1 MKDLIKMTAQKI
13 EYWDNGKVA
22 REKINAII
30 DEVNASI
37 PSIWPNWNWYIWGV
51 DTWIYAVGLK
61 LRENDNLI
69 KKDSNGEAYT
79 DLQFWIDLTPTS
91 DFPLWVVVWN
101 VSEDNG
107 WIKSWVL
114 LNQKTEN
121 SYVRLLYW
129 DDWNTYLDWW
139 LGVFKRIATTEYVD
153 NKLQELRNSLH
164 TVAFT
169 GLSSDLDNDYWF
181 TAVPIMTKEEYEE
194 IPWTASDDKEYFL
207 YEVVNEE

>member
-1 MKDLIKMTAQKI
+1 MTAIRI
-13 EYWDNGKVA
+13 EYWDNWKVA
-22 REKINAII
+22 REKINSII

-37 PSIWPNWNWYIWGV
+37 PSIWPNWNRYIWWV
-51 DTWIYAVGLK
+51 DTWICAVWFKLK
-61 LRENDNLI
+61 ENDNLI
-69 KKDSNGEAYT
+69 KENDSEIT
-79 DLQFWIDLTPTS
+79 VDLQFQDWLTPTS
-91 DFPLWVVVWN
+91 SFPLWVVVWN
-101 VSEDNG
+101 VSDSDD
-107 WIKSWVL
+107 WITSWIL
-114 LNQKTEN
+114 LNMRTEN
-121 SYVRLLYW
+121 GYARILYW

-181 TAVPIMTKEEYEE
+181 SAVPIMTKEEYDD

>member
-1 MKDLIKMTAQKI
+1 MTYLIMTAPHI

-51 DTWIYAVGLK
+51 DTWIYAVGFKLK
-61 LRENDNLI
+61 DGDNLI
-69 KKDSNGEAYT
+69 KQNNNDIYT
-79 DLQFWIDLTPTS
+79 DLQFWVGLTPTS
-91 DFPLWVVVWN
+91 EFPIWVVIGN
-101 VSEDNG
+101 VSENKG

-121 SYVRLLYW
+121 SYVRMLYW
-129 DDWNTYLDWW
+129 DDWNLYFDWG

-153 NKLQELRNSLH
+153 NALSSLRNDLH

-169 GLSSDLDNDYWF
+169 WKSSDLNNDYWF
-181 TAVPIMTKEEYEE
+181 SAVPILTWEEWID
-194 IPWTASDDKEYFL
+194 IPTTWGDDKEYFI
-207 YEVVNEE
+207 YENKIA